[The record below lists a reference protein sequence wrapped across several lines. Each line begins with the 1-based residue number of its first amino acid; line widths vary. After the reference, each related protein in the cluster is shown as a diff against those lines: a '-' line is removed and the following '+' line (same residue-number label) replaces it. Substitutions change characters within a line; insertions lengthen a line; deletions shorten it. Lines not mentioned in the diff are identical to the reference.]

1 MSAHK
6 TLVQALAQAQSEM
19 SHATLDEVN
28 PQFKSKFA
36 SLKSVIDAVKPA
48 LNKHGV
54 WFMQKSVPIDNG
66 IAIETV
72 FYGYGEEIATGP
84 VPVPAQKATP
94 QGYGS
99 AITYAK
105 RYSLAMACGI
115 SAAQDD
121 DGNLAEKE
129 PPAKVSF
136 ADLETPV
143 KDLAQE
149 MGKDTDKSMGKPK
162 PAANKK
168 SDSIV
173 DHKPKTAEEATVAVD
188 ALIELIRAMC
198 NTVAEAKSM
207 FDANGE
213 LVKNLEKDFPDERQR
228 LKNAMGIFVKQLG
241 EKK

>member
-1 MSAHK
+1 MSTHK

-19 SHATLDEVN
+19 DHAHLDETN

-36 SLKSVIDAVKPA
+36 SLKSVINAVKPA
-48 LNKHGV
+48 LNNNGI
-54 WFMQKSVPIDNG
+54 WFVQKSMPTNSG

-72 FYGYGEEIATGP
+72 FYGYGEEISTGP

-121 DGNLAEKE
+121 DGNRAEE
-129 PPAKVSF
+129 ETPAKVDF
-136 ADLETPV
+136 
-143 KDLAQE
+143 KDLGTSIEGLGDALDE
-149 MGKDTDKSMGKPK
+149 
-162 PAANKK
+162 NKK
-168 SDSIV
+168 VKMSAKD
-173 DHKPKTAEEATVAVD
+173 KPVIGDNPKNIEEARIAVD
-188 ALIELIRAMC
+188 SLIDLIRGMC
-198 NTVAEAKSM
+198 ESVDEAKSM
-207 FDANGE
+207 FEANQT
-213 LVKNLEKDFPDERQR
+213 LVDNLEKNFPDERER
-228 LKNAMGIFVKQLG
+228 LRKAMGIFVQQLG

>member
-1 MSAHK
+1 MSTHK

-19 SHATLDEVN
+19 DHANLDETN

-48 LNKHGV
+48 LNNNGI
-54 WFMQKSVPIDNG
+54 WFLQKSLPIDNG

-72 FYGYGEEIATGP
+72 FYGYGEEISTGP

-121 DGNLAEKE
+121 DGNQAEKE
-129 PPAKVSF
+129 TPAKVDF
-136 ADLETPV
+136 KDLETPIE
-143 KDLAQE
+143 DLGQAI
-149 MGKDTDKSMGKPK
+149 GDLKKTKK
-162 PAANKK
+162 PAKE
-168 SDSIV
+168 
-173 DHKPKTAEEATVAVD
+173 KPVIDDDPKDIDEARIAVD
-188 ALIELIRAMC
+188 TLIDLMRAMC
-198 NTVAEAKSM
+198 STADEAKDM
-207 FDANGE
+207 FKGNE
-213 LVKNLEKDFPDERQR
+213 TLVVNLENNFPEERQR
-228 LKNAMGIFVKQLG
+228 LRNAIQVFLKQLG
-241 EKK
+241 EGK

>member
-1 MSAHK
+1 MTTHK

-19 SHATLDEVN
+19 DHANLDETN

-48 LNKHGV
+48 LNNNGI
-54 WFMQKSVPIDNG
+54 WFLQKSIPTENG

-72 FYGYGEEIATGP
+72 FYGYGEEISTGP
-84 VPVPAQKATP
+84 VPVPAQRATP

-121 DGNLAEKE
+121 DGNQAEE
-129 PPAKVSF
+129 
-136 ADLETPV
+136 ETPENV
-143 KDLAQE
+143 DFKDLGTSIEGLGDAL
-149 MGKDTDKSMGKPK
+149 DK
-162 PAANKK
+162 NKK
-168 SDSIV
+168 SKMSAED
-173 DHKPKTAEEATVAVD
+173 KPVINDNPANIEEARIAVD
-188 ALIELIRAMC
+188 SLIDLIRAWCSSEKEIRNMLEG
-198 NTVAEAKSM
+198 NKTLT
-207 FDANGE
+207 DN
-213 LVKNLEKDFPDERQR
+213 LKNNFPDERER
-228 LKNAMGIFVKQLG
+228 LRNAMGVFVKQLG

>member
-1 MSAHK
+1 MSTHK

-19 SHATLDEVN
+19 DHANLDEVN

-48 LNKHGV
+48 LNKNGV
-54 WFMQKSVPIDNG
+54 WFMQKSVPIENG

-72 FYGYGEEIATGP
+72 FYGYGEEISTGP

-121 DGNLAEKE
+121 DGNAAEKE
-129 PPAKVSF
+129 TPAKVDF
-136 ADLETPV
+136 RDLETPV
-143 KDLAQE
+143 EDLGGVIE
-149 MGKDTDKSMGKPK
+149 DPK
-162 PAANKK
+162 PAKK
-168 SDSIV
+168 SAKD
-173 DHKPKTAEEATVAVD
+173 KPVVGDNPADIEQARVAVD
-188 ALIELIRAMC
+188 ALIDLIRKMC
-198 NTVAEAKSM
+198 STVDEAKSM
-207 FDANGE
+207 FSANQA
-213 LVKNLEKDFPDERQR
+213 LVDNLEKNFPDERER
-228 LKNAMGIFVKQLG
+228 LRNAMGVFVKQLG

>member
-1 MSAHK
+1 MSTHK

-19 SHATLDEVN
+19 DHADLDDTN

-48 LNKHGV
+48 LNNNGI
-54 WFMQKSVPIDNG
+54 WFMQKSLPIDNG

-72 FYGYGEEIATGP
+72 FYGYGEQISTGP

-115 SAAQDD
+115 SAAEDD
-121 DGNLAEKE
+121 DGNQAEKE
-129 PPAKVSF
+129 
-136 ADLETPV
+136 TPSKGDF
-143 KDLAQE
+143 KDLGTSIEGLGDALDE
-149 MGKDTDKSMGKPK
+149 
-162 PAANKK
+162 NKK
-168 SDSIV
+168 SKMSAED
-173 DHKPKTAEEATVAVD
+173 KPVIGDNPPNIEEARIAVD
-188 ALIELIRAMC
+188 SLIEMIRGMC
-198 NTVAEAKSM
+198 NSVDEAKSM
-207 FDANGE
+207 FEGNQT
-213 LVKNLEKDFPDERQR
+213 LVDNLEKNFPDERER
-228 LKNAMGIFVKQLG
+228 LRNAMGVFVQQLG

>member
-1 MSAHK
+1 MTDHK
-6 TLVQALAQAQSEM
+6 TLVEAITHAQSEM
-19 SHATLDEVN
+19 THAVLDEVN

-36 SLKSVIDAVKPA
+36 SLKSVIDAVKPS

-54 WFMQKSVPIDNG
+54 LFVQKSVPTDSG

-129 PPAKVSF
+129 ASGKVSF
-136 ADLETPV
+136 KDLETPI
-143 KDLAQE
+143 KDLGGAVKE
-149 MGKDTDKSMGKPK
+149 PK
-162 PAANKK
+162 PSKAKPV
-168 SDSIV
+168 V
-173 DHKPKTAEEATVAVD
+173 DESPEDIEQARVAVD
-188 ALIELIRAMC
+188 ALIGLIREMC
-198 NTVAEAKSM
+198 NSVDEAKSM
-207 FDANGE
+207 FSANQA
-213 LVKNLEKDFPDERQR
+213 LVDNLEKNFPDERER
-228 LKNAMGIFVKQLG
+228 LRNAMGVFVKQLG

>member
-1 MSAHK
+1 MTDHK
-6 TLVQALAQAQSEM
+6 TLVEAITHAQSEM
-19 SHATLDEVN
+19 THAVLDEVN

-36 SLKSVIDAVKPA
+36 SLKSVIDAVKPS
-48 LNKHGV
+48 LNEHGV
-54 WFMQKSVPIDNG
+54 LFLQKSVPTDSG

-129 PPAKVSF
+129 APTKVSF
-136 ADLETPV
+136 SDIETPV
-143 KDLAQE
+143 ADLQT
-149 MGKDTDKSMGKPK
+149 KPSQSKPIIDSNPKS
-162 PAANKK
+162 
-168 SDSIV
+168 
-173 DHKPKTAEEATVAVD
+173 AEEATIAVD
-188 ALIELIRAMC
+188 ALIDMIRAMC
-198 NTVAEAKSM
+198 NTESEVRSM
-207 FDANGE
+207 FNANSD
-213 LVKNLEKDFPDERQR
+213 LANNLEKNFPDERQR
-228 LKNAMGIFVKQLG
+228 LRTAMGRYVQQLG
-241 EKK
+241 EKS